1 MIIECING
9 SLTKEEQLE
18 IQNHASKF
26 EIEFD
31 NREHV
36 IINAALDE
44 LVGQVVVWLSSK
56 EVTAIVNSIEI
67 ANAFFKIVNNIKKF
81 TSERRITKLDTKLA
95 IQQSINVIIQI
106 DNILIIQPEPDIPV
120 NQYLID
126 ALTFVDKNSIP
137 KKVEIIISYDNRL
150 RIETIDQ
157 YARRKMKM

>member
-18 IQNHASKF
+18 IQNYSSEF

-106 DNILIIQPEPDIPV
+106 DNILIIQPEPDISV